1 MVGSGP
7 MRKSSASP
15 TAAAPRPEA
24 LVLKGDRI
32 SFRFPEGVFSGGV
45 TDARRQYRN
54 VTFDDGDRLKLN
66 LSAERQGRD
75 GAPAELEEGQ
85 WCFVH
90 RIEPGAK
97 GAAPGKAAA
106 AALRQRQ
113 QCYGSGAASSPG
125 GGGAR
130 SKSPLLPR
138 RAEAAAPAAALR
150 PVLASVLRGATYG
163 SAFNPS
169 DHHPVCAVFDL
180 RLRSAEV

>member
-1 MVGSGP
+1 MP
-7 MRKSSASP
+7 
-15 TAAAPRPEA
+15 AAAAA

-32 SFRFPEGVFSGGV
+32 SFRFPEGVFTGV
-45 TDARRQYRN
+45 ITDACLGKVVVYRN

-75 GAPAELEEGQ
+75 GAAAELEEGQ

-180 RLRSAEV
+180 RLRSAGVFRV